1 MKVFSSAANR
11 RRAILGLVGIV
22 VLFVGLYFG
31 TRQYAPFLFD
41 SAELRRWIDQF
52 GVFAPVV
59 FILLQAG
66 QVVLAP
72 IPGQVVAFVAG
83 VLFGSFA
90 GTVYSMIGVVV
101 GSAIAFS
108 ISKRYGRSAVERLL
122 KDDLIGGFDD
132 FVERVGLPGLF
143 VFVVI
148 PGLPDDAVCFLA
160 GLTTFKLRTFLV
172 VIAVG
177 RLPAYVLTVYAG
189 GSVAAD
195 RFLEA
200 GVAIALVVSFALLG
214 YYKRDEI
221 KRRVGEM

>member
-11 RRAILGLVGIV
+11 RWAVVGLAGV
-22 VLFVGLYFG
+22 VLLFVGLYLAA
-31 TRQYAPFLFD
+31 RQYVPFLFG
-41 SAELRRWIDQF
+41 SEELRRWIGQF

-59 FILLQAG
+59 FILLQAA

-90 GTVYSMIGVVV
+90 GTVYSMVGVVA

-122 KDDLIGGFDD
+122 DEDLIEGFDD

-160 GLTTFKLRTFLV
+160 GLTTFRLRTFIV

-195 RFLEA
+195 RFVEA
-200 GVAIALVVSFALLG
+200 GVALAVVVSFALIG
-214 YYKRDEI
+214 YYKREAI
-221 KRRVGEM
+221 KRRLGGA